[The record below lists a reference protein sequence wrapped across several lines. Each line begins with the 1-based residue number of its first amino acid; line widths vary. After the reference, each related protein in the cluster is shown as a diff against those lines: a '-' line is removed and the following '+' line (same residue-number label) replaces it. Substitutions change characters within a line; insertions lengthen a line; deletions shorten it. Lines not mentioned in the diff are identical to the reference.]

1 MNTIKPYKR
10 YGTAMTLVLTVISL
24 FTIQVNHTQAA
35 ETVER
40 KLVRRGEW
48 IKTLLTNAG
57 YTPTDAELTADSVF
71 TDVEKDTWY
80 VAYGNKAAHLGLV
93 ALDKDHTTLK
103 PKETIS
109 RAEAL
114 KMALHIAGIPTPAYI
129 TENQVKFT
137 DVTTEDWF
145 APYAVKAIEL
155 KIFDDD
161 KFFRPEKKLTQ
172 TEADDLLEA
181 INNYTG
187 KNAAEVTITIENST
201 NTLDDMPH
209 GDIFSDV
216 WDKIVEQFYAPG
228 GTDMTT
234 EDLSYGAIQGMVEA
248 LDDPHSIFETPTE
261 ATSVVQTLN
270 GEFVGIGVYI
280 SDIGGEITIAGFTE
294 GSPAEK
300 AGLMVNDVIVRVDSV
315 DVTENTLNETAARI
329 TGAEGTDVTIGVQRN
344 DETYSYTIT
353 RAVIEVTY
361 TQDKL
366 LPNGIWYIKF
376 TLFSENTA
384 TEIADAIADLQAQ
397 DSTPQGLI
405 LDLRYNPGGYLDAAQ
420 ILLSHFMEEGE
431 TLFRI
436 ANSVNNLNFGS
447 IGPNDLSGIPVV
459 VLMND
464 SSASAA
470 EVTAAVL
477 QEAGIAKV
485 VGTPSYGKSTTQA
498 LYTYPDGSLLKLTIA
513 EWLTPG
519 GASVNGVGVTPDIVV
534 ERTAEDLESG
544 YDPQLERAKAEILE
558 K

>member
-1 MNTIKPYKR
+1 MTHYKR
-10 YGTAMTLVLTVISL
+10 LNTAITLFVTLISL
-24 FTIQVNHTQAA
+24 FAIQIHPIQAA
-35 ETVER
+35 ETAQK

-57 YTPTDAELTADSVF
+57 YTPTDAELMADSVF

-80 VAYGNKAAHLGLV
+80 VAYGNKAAQLGLV
-93 ALDKDHTTLK
+93 PLDAEHTTLG
-103 PKETIS
+103 PKETIG

-114 KMALHIAGIPTPAYI
+114 KMALHIAGIPAPAYVMKD
-129 TENQVKFT
+129 EVKFS
-137 DVTTEDWF
+137 DVAADDWF

-161 KFFRPEKKLTQ
+161 KFFRPEKKLTAE
-172 TEADDLLEA
+172 EADDLLET

-187 KNAAEVTITIENST
+187 KNTAEGTITIEDST

-234 EDLSYGAIQGMVEA
+234 EDISYGAIQGMVEA

-261 ATSVVQTLN
+261 ATSVIQTLN

-280 SDIGGEITIAGFTE
+280 SDMGGEIMIAGFTE

-300 AGLMVNDVIVRVDSV
+300 AGLMVNDVIVSVDSA
-315 DVTENTLNETAARI
+315 DVTEKTLNETAALI
-329 TGAEGTDVTIGVQRN
+329 TGTEGTDVTIGVQRN
-344 DETYSYTIT
+344 GETYSYTIT

-397 DSTPQGLI
+397 DNTPQGLI

-431 TLFRI
+431 MVFKI
-436 ANSVNNLNFGS
+436 ANTVNSIDFSSV
-447 IGPNDLSGIPVV
+447 GPNDLAGIPVV

-519 GASVNGVGVTPDIVV
+519 GASVNGIGVTPDVIV

-544 YDPQLERAKAEILE
+544 YDPQLETAKAVIL
-558 K
+558 KKY